1 MRFRTVVAWGIV
13 LAAAGGAYLVQR
25 TYGRP
30 AMDMGME
37 MAVRGGAD
45 AGVPVTVARA
55 EMGSLA
61 GVATYAGTVAADGE
75 EDVYPR
81 VTGRIVAMPVYPG
94 DRVERG
100 QVVARLDEVELG
112 SKVREARAGAAAA
125 EANLGQMEADVVA
138 ARHGVSQ
145 MEREVAMAEADLA
158 AARHG
163 VVQMEREV
171 TMVEADLVAAGHEVH
186 HMGREVAMA
195 EADLVATR
203 HGVGQMER
211 ELAMAEAETGYQQAV
226 AARDERL
233 FAKGAVSRQ
242 DAESSQAMGAAGR
255 AKVEAGR
262 AKVDQAKAMAVAGEA
277 KVDAAR
283 AKLEQVKAAIVAG
296 QARVDAARAKLEQ
309 AKAMIVA
316 SEARVDGA
324 RAKVAQ
330 ARAMEASAGKKQE
343 AMAAMAAQG
352 QAMLRTAEV
361 VHDYVQIQAAND
373 GYVVKRLVAPGT
385 LVQPGT
391 AILKIAQIDRVRF
404 QANVAERDM
413 ARLRVGSPVRVRA
426 PGGES
431 PPLALQVTSV
441 FPFAEASSRTA
452 VAEAVAGNP
461 GRRFLP
467 GQYVVMEFE
476 LGDRDDVVSV
486 PRGAVE
492 RLGGQTSVWTVHEG
506 VASRRPVKVGP
517 ADSER
522 VGILDGLTAGEIVVV
537 SGREN
542 LYEGAKVAVAD
553 SRAPAPRDA
562 AQAPKP
568 MPEMKGMT
576 APQAGAAGGKAR
588 IELATK
594 PKTPVVG
601 KNTLV
606 VTVRDPSGT
615 PVTDARVAITYGMP
629 PMRGMPAGM
638 KLDAEAKHRAN
649 GEYDAEAQ
657 LAMAGSWNVTIVVTR
672 GGETLGTATF
682 NLAAK

>member
-1 MRFRTVVAWGIV
+1 MRLRTVVAWGIV
-13 LAAAGGAYLVQR
+13 LAAAVGAYVVQR

-30 AMDMGME
+30 AMDME

-45 AGVPVTVARA
+45 AKVPVTVAQGETA
-55 EMGSLA
+55 ALA
-61 GVATYAGTVAADGE
+61 ATATYPGTVAAYAE

-81 VTGRIVAMPVYPG
+81 VTGRIVAMSVYPG

-138 ARHGVSQ
+138 ARHGVNQ

-195 EADLVATR
+195 EADLVAAR
-203 HGVGQMER
+203 HGVGQVER

-283 AKLEQVKAAIVAG
+283 AKLEQVKATIVAG

-316 SEARVDGA
+316 SQARVDGA

-361 VHDYVQIQAAND
+361 MRDYVQIQAAND

-391 AILKIAQIDRVRF
+391 AILKIVQIDRVRF
-404 QANVAERDM
+404 QANVAERDV
-413 ARLRVGSPVRVRA
+413 ARLRAGSPVRVQA

-431 PPLALQVTSV
+431 LPLALRVTSV
-441 FPFAEASSRTA
+441 FPFAETSSRTA
-452 VAEAVAGNP
+452 VVEAVAENP

-476 LGDRDDVVSV
+476 LGDRVDVVSV
-486 PRGAVE
+486 PKGAVQRVGE
-492 RLGGQTSVWTVHEG
+492 HAYVWTENDG
-506 VASRRPVKVGP
+506 AASRRPVKLGP

-522 VGILDGLTAGEIVVV
+522 VGILDGLRAGETVIV
-537 SGREN
+537 SGHEN
-542 LYEGAKVAVAD
+542 LYAGAKVAVAD
-553 SRAPAPRDA
+553 ARGPAPRDV
-562 AQAPKP
+562 AQATKP
-568 MPEMKGMT
+568 MPEMKGT
-576 APQAGAAGGKAR
+576 PAAGAAGGKAK

-594 PKTPVVG
+594 PKAPVVG

-615 PVTDARVAITYGMP
+615 PVTDAGVAITYGMP
-629 PMRGMPAGM
+629 PMRGMAAGM
-638 KLDAEAKHRAN
+638 KLEAEAKHRAN
-649 GEYDAEAQ
+649 GEYEAEAQ

-672 GGETLGTATF
+672 GGENLGTATF
-682 NLAAK
+682 SLAAK

>member
-1 MRFRTVVAWGIV
+1 MRLRTVVAWGIV
-13 LAAAGGAYLVQR
+13 LAAAVGAYVVQR

-30 AMDMGME
+30 AMDME
-37 MAVRGGAD
+37 MTVRGGAD
-45 AGVPVTVARA
+45 AKVPVTVAQGETA
-55 EMGSLA
+55 ALA
-61 GVATYAGTVAADGE
+61 ATATYPGTVAAYAE

-138 ARHGVSQ
+138 ARHGV
-145 MEREVAMAEADLA
+145 
-158 AARHG
+158 
-163 VVQMEREV
+163 VQMEREV
-171 TMVEADLVAAGHEVH
+171 TTVEADLVAAGHEVH
-186 HMGREVAMA
+186 HMGREVTMA
-195 EADLVATR
+195 EADLVAAR

-255 AKVEAGR
+255 AKVEAAR

-283 AKLEQVKAAIVAG
+283 AKLEQ
-296 QARVDAARAKLEQ
+296 

-316 SEARVDGA
+316 SQARVDGA

-361 VHDYVQIQAAND
+361 VHDYVQIQAANR

-385 LVQPGT
+385 LVQPGM

-404 QANVAERDM
+404 QANVAERDV
-413 ARLRVGSPVRVRA
+413 ARLRVGSPVRVQTPA
-426 PGGES
+426 GES
-431 PPLALQVTSV
+431 LPLALKVTSV
-441 FPFAEASSRTA
+441 FPFAETSSRTA
-452 VAEAVAGNP
+452 VVEAVAENP

-476 LGDRDDVVSV
+476 LGDRVDVVSV
-486 PRGAVE
+486 PKGAVQRVGE
-492 RLGGQTSVWTVHEG
+492 QTYVWTENNG
-506 VASRRPVKVGP
+506 AASRRPVKLGP

-522 VGILDGLTAGEIVVV
+522 VGILDGLRAGETVIV
-537 SGREN
+537 SGHEN
-542 LYEGAKVAVAD
+542 LYAGAKVAVAD
-553 SRAPAPRDA
+553 ARGPAPRDV
-562 AQAPKP
+562 AQATKP
-568 MPEMKGMT
+568 MPEMKGT
-576 APQAGAAGGKAR
+576 PAPPAGAAGAKAK
-588 IELATK
+588 IELITK
-594 PKTPVVG
+594 PKAPVVG

-606 VTVRDPSGT
+606 VTVRDPSGA
-615 PVTDARVAITYGMP
+615 PVTDASVAITYGMP
-629 PMRGMPAGM
+629 PMRGMAAGM
-638 KLDAEAKHRAN
+638 KLEAEAKHRAN
-649 GEYDAEAQ
+649 GEYEAEAQ

-672 GGETLGTATF
+672 GGENLGTATF
-682 NLAAK
+682 SLAAK

>member
-1 MRFRTVVAWGIV
+1 MRLRTVVAWGIV
-13 LAAAGGAYLVQR
+13 LAAAVGAYVVQR

-30 AMDMGME
+30 AMNMD

-45 AGVPVTVARA
+45 AKVPVTAA
-55 EMGSLA
+55 QSETAALA
-61 GVATYAGTVAADGE
+61 ATATYPGTVAAYAE

-138 ARHGVSQ
+138 ARHGV
-145 MEREVAMAEADLA
+145 
-158 AARHG
+158 
-163 VVQMEREV
+163 VQMEREV
-171 TMVEADLVAAGHEVH
+171 TTVEADLVAAGHEVH
-186 HMGREVAMA
+186 HMGREVTMA
-195 EADLVATR
+195 EADLVAAR

-211 ELAMAEAETGYQQAV
+211 ELTMAEAETGYQQAV

-255 AKVEAGR
+255 AKVEAAR

-283 AKLEQVKAAIVAG
+283 AKLEQ
-296 QARVDAARAKLEQ
+296 

-316 SEARVDGA
+316 NQARVDGA

-361 VHDYVQIQAAND
+361 VHDYVQIQAANR
-373 GYVVKRLVAPGT
+373 GYVVKRFVAPGT
-385 LVQPGT
+385 LVQPGM

-404 QANVAERDM
+404 QANVAERDV
-413 ARLRVGSPVRVRA
+413 ARLRVGSPVRVQPPA
-426 PGGES
+426 GES
-431 PPLALQVTSV
+431 LPLALKVTSV
-441 FPFAEASSRTA
+441 FPFAETSSRTA
-452 VAEAVAGNP
+452 VVEAVAENP

-476 LGDRDDVVSV
+476 LGDRVDVVSV
-486 PRGAVE
+486 PKGAVQRVGE
-492 RLGGQTSVWTVHEG
+492 QAYVWTENNGAV
-506 VASRRPVKVGP
+506 SRRPVKLGP
-517 ADSER
+517 VDSER
-522 VGILDGLTAGEIVVV
+522 VGILDGLRAGETVIV
-537 SGREN
+537 SGHEN
-542 LYEGAKVAVAD
+542 LYAGAKVAVAD
-553 SRAPAPRDA
+553 VRGPAPRDV
-562 AQAPKP
+562 AQA
-568 MPEMKGMT
+568 T
-576 APQAGAAGGKAR
+576 GAAGAKAK

-594 PKTPVVG
+594 PKAPVVG

-606 VTVRDPSGT
+606 VTVRDPSGA
-615 PVTDARVAITYGMP
+615 PVTDASVAITYGMP
-629 PMRGMPAGM
+629 PMRGMAAGM
-638 KLDAEAKHRAN
+638 KLEAEAKHRAN
-649 GEYDAEAQ
+649 GEYEAEAQ

-672 GGETLGTATF
+672 GGENLGTATF
-682 NLAAK
+682 SLAAK